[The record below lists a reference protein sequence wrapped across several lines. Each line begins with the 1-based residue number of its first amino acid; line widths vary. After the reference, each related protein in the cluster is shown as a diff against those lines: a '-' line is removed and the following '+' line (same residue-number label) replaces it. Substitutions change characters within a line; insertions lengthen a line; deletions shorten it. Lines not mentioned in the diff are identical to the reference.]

1 MDTNISDA
9 DLAHSGV
16 GLTAPLGLPGEGN
29 GASEPHHH
37 FQEPQP
43 ISATAYGLPPIT
55 PAGEPTGKGE
65 PPEMSQA
72 HGSIGPTPD
81 ARMPTSSRKSRR
93 RSLLAGVAVI
103 LLLGV
108 GAAGYVYR
116 LPLHDMAISKGL
128 IAAAT
133 DPNGHLSAA
142 SGPMHST
149 GNHLE
154 PATAAVASTR
164 TPVRD
169 VGVPAGTQAMPAKP
183 TISTT
188 GRSGASEAGILPGK
202 SGPVVQRQQPADP
215 VPVVATEMQE
225 IAGLKLDPRLDAAP
239 GVAVVAKPSN
249 EMPKTQKLPDIDVG
263 RPAAIPASSPVVGN
277 EAVVSTPTLVANKP
291 LATDISIPWH
301 VPQLVVTPV
310 PVPVVIPSSAQPA
323 LAKTASTAPA
333 IPADPIA
340 TAATLQAAPLST
352 TQQVQLLDLVK
363 NLGAQLRDTRTEV
376 TQLRATVVQLSGTV
390 ENKINDFD
398 GRLSMA
404 EATTIL
410 QSSARAGA
418 PTETAPAPAMPVAP
432 SAHPSS
438 MVVPSK
444 RVATRL
450 SVSADAPAASTTQPA
465 ERRVPKDYTIRGAS
479 PGLAVV
485 AAVNPAPGS
494 PSVFELA
501 VGDAVPGLGHV
512 KRVYQ
517 RGTSWAVDTDGGT
530 IQ

>member
-1 MDTNISDA
+1 M
-9 DLAHSGV
+9 
-16 GLTAPLGLPGEGN
+16 
-29 GASEPHHH
+29 
-37 FQEPQP
+37 
-43 ISATAYGLPPIT
+43 
-55 PAGEPTGKGE
+55 
-65 PPEMSQA
+65 
-72 HGSIGPTPD
+72 
-81 ARMPTSSRKSRR
+81 
-93 RSLLAGVAVI
+93 
-103 LLLGV
+103 
-108 GAAGYVYR
+108 
-116 LPLHDMAISKGL
+116 
-128 IAAAT
+128 
-133 DPNGHLSAA
+133 
-142 SGPMHST
+142 
-149 GNHLE
+149 
-154 PATAAVASTR
+154 
-164 TPVRD
+164 
-169 VGVPAGTQAMPAKP
+169 
-183 TISTT
+183 
-188 GRSGASEAGILPGK
+188 PGK

-215 VPVVATEMQE
+215 VPVAATEMQE
-225 IAGLKLDPRLDAAP
+225 IAGLKLDPPLEAAP
-239 GVAVVAKPSN
+239 SVAAVAKPSK
-249 EMPKTQKLPDIDVG
+249 ELPTTQKSPAVDVD
-263 RPAAIPASSPVVGN
+263 RPAAIPANSPVVGK
-277 EAVVSTPTLVANKP
+277 EAVVSKPTLIANTP
-291 LATDISIPWH
+291 LAADISIPWH
-301 VPQLVVTPV
+301 VPQLMVTPAS
-310 PVPVVIPSSAQPA
+310 VPVVIPSSTQPA
-323 LAKTASTAPA
+323 PAKAAPTAPA

-418 PTETAPAPAMPVAP
+418 PSETATTPAMPVAP
-432 SAHPSS
+432 SARPTSV
-438 MVVPSK
+438 VVPSK
-444 RVATRL
+444 RVSASL
-450 SVSADAPAASTTQPA
+450 SVSVDAPVALPTSSA
-465 ERRVPKDYTIRGAS
+465 ERRLPKDYTIRGAS